1 MFSKQ
6 TVSLLAVL
14 SALIALPS
22 GIARAGDIYVQT
34 DNVQVS
40 VGNDSGIRINTTPT
54 HTYLFPRW
62 LSAPIA
68 SPSGFIT
75 AGNTIV
81 QTDDV
86 MVDVDDDDFDD
97 DDIRVNT
104 IPRRTTIIRTPT
116 RIYRPNSVRTYGN
129 WKNPRSTPSMRCNG
143 RNITRTTTQSQSSG
157 RAVNRSYSS
166 MTTTS
171 CQ

>member
-1 MFSKQ
+1 MFPKQ
-6 TVSLLAVL
+6 TISLLAVF

-22 GIARAGDIYVQT
+22 GIARAGDIYVQN

-54 HTYLFPRW
+54 HTYLSPRW
-62 LSAPIA
+62 LSAPARRGIV
-68 SPSGFIT
+68 T

-81 QTDDV
+81 QTDNV
-86 MVDVDDDDFDD
+86 IVDVDDDE
-97 DDIRVNT
+97 DIRVNT
-104 IPRRTTIIRTPT
+104 TPRRTTIIRTPA
-116 RIYRPNSVRTYGN
+116 RIYRPNSVRTYGT
-129 WKNPRSTPSMRCNG
+129 WKKPRSTSSMRCNG
-143 RNITRTTTQSQSSG
+143 RNITRQSIQSHSSG

-166 MTTTS
+166 TTTTT

>member
-1 MFSKQ
+1 MFPKQ

-81 QTDDV
+81 QTDDII
-86 MVDVDDDDFDD
+86 VDVDDDDD

-104 IPRRTTIIRTPT
+104 IPRRTTIIRTPA
-116 RIYRPNSVRTYGN
+116 RIYRPNNVRNYGIL
-129 WKNPRSTPSMRCNG
+129 KNPRSSSSMRCNG
-143 RNITRTTTQSQSSG
+143 RNITRTSTQSHSSG

>member
-1 MFSKQ
+1 MFTKQ
-6 TVSLLAVL
+6 TISLLAVF

-22 GIARAGDIYVQT
+22 GIARAGGIYVQT
-34 DNVQVS
+34 DNVKVS

-54 HTYLFPRW
+54 HTYLSPRW

-68 SPSGFIT
+68 SPRGIVT

-81 QTDDV
+81 ETDDV
-86 MVDVDDDDFDD
+86 IVDVDDDE
-97 DDIRVNT
+97 DIRVNT
-104 IPRRTTIIRTPT
+104 TPKRTTIIRTPA
-116 RIYRPNSVRTYGN
+116 RIYRPNSVRTYGT
-129 WKNPRSTPSMRCNG
+129 WKKPRSTSSMRCNG
-143 RNITRTTTQSQSSG
+143 RNITRQSIQSHSSG

-166 MTTTS
+166 TTTTT

>member
-6 TVSLLAVL
+6 TISLLAVF

-54 HTYLFPRW
+54 HTNLSPRW

-68 SPSGFIT
+68 SPRGIVT

-86 MVDVDDDDFDD
+86 IVDVDDDDYD

-104 IPRRTTIIRTPT
+104 IPKRTTIIRTPA
-116 RIYRPNSVRTYGN
+116 RIYRPNSRTYGI
-129 WKNPRSTPSMRCNG
+129 WKNPRSTPSMRC
-143 RNITRTTTQSQSSG
+143 RTRTQRHSSG

-166 MTTTS
+166 TTTTT

>member
-6 TVSLLAVL
+6 TISLLAVF

-54 HTYLFPRW
+54 HTNLSPRW

-68 SPSGFIT
+68 SPRGIVT

-86 MVDVDDDDFDD
+86 IVDVDDDDYD

-104 IPRRTTIIRTPT
+104 IPKRTTIIRTPA
-116 RIYRPNSVRTYGN
+116 RIYRPNSRTYGI
-129 WKNPRSTPSMRCNG
+129 WKNPRSTPSMRC
-143 RNITRTTTQSQSSG
+143 RTSTQRHSSG

-166 MTTTS
+166 TTTTT

>member
-1 MFSKQ
+1 MFPKQ

-14 SALIALPS
+14 SVLIALPS

-34 DNVQVS
+34 DNVEVS
-40 VGNDSGIRINTTPT
+40 VGNDSGIQINTTPT

-68 SPSGFIT
+68 SPRGIIT

-81 QTDDV
+81 QTDDL
-86 MVDVDDDDFDD
+86 MVDDDDDD

-104 IPRRTTIIRTPT
+104 IPQRTTIIRTPQ
-116 RIYRPNSVRTYGN
+116 RIYQPNSVRTYRIL
-129 WKNPRSTPSMRCNG
+129 KTPRSTSSMRCNG
-143 RNITRTTTQSQSSG
+143 RNITRTTTQRHSSG

>member
-1 MFSKQ
+1 MFPKQ

-22 GIARAGDIYVQT
+22 GIARAENIYVQT

-54 HTYLFPRW
+54 HTFKSPRW

-68 SPSGFIT
+68 SPRGIVT

-81 QTDDV
+81 ETDDI
-86 MVDVDDDDFDD
+86 MVDVDDYDDDD

-104 IPRRTTIIRTPT
+104 IPRRTIIRTPA
-116 RIYRPNSVRTYGN
+116 RIYRPNNVRTYGI
-129 WKNPRSTPSMRCNG
+129 WKNPRSTPSMKCNG
-143 RNITRTTTQSQSSG
+143 RNITRQSSQSHSSG
-157 RAVNRSYSS
+157 RSVNRSYSS
-166 MTTTS
+166 MTTTT

>member
-1 MFSKQ
+1 MFPKQ

-22 GIARAGDIYVQT
+22 GIARAGEIYVQT

-81 QTDDV
+81 QTDDI
-86 MVDVDDDDFDD
+86 MVDLDDDDDD

-116 RIYRPNSVRTYGN
+116 RIYRPNNVPTYRIL
-129 WKNPRSTPSMRCNG
+129 KTPRSTSSMRCNG

-166 MTTTS
+166 MTTTT

>member
-1 MFSKQ
+1 MFPKQ

-22 GIARAGDIYVQT
+22 GIARAGDIFVQT

-54 HTYLFPRW
+54 HTYKSPRW

-68 SPSGFIT
+68 SPRGIVT

-81 QTDDV
+81 ETDDL
-86 MVDVDDDDFDD
+86 MVDVDDYDDDDD

-104 IPRRTTIIRTPT
+104 IPRRTIIRTPA
-116 RIYRPNSVRTYGN
+116 RIYRPNNVRTYGI
-129 WKNPRSTPSMRCNG
+129 WKNPRSTPSMRC
-143 RNITRTTTQSQSSG
+143 RTSTQRHSSG

-166 MTTTS
+166 TTTTT

>member
-1 MFSKQ
+1 MFPKQ

-22 GIARAGDIYVQT
+22 GIARAGDIFVQT

-54 HTYLFPRW
+54 HTYLFKRW

-68 SPSGFIT
+68 SPRGIVT

-86 MVDVDDDDFDD
+86 MVDLGDDDD

-104 IPRRTTIIRTPT
+104 IPRRTTIIPTPA
-116 RIYRPNSVRTYGN
+116 RVSRPNSVRTYGI
-129 WKNPRSTPSMRCNG
+129 WKNPRSTQSMRCNN
-143 RNITRTTTQSQSSG
+143 RNITRTSTQSHSSG
-157 RAVNRSYSS
+157 RSVNRSYSS
-166 MTTTS
+166 TTTTT

>member
-1 MFSKQ
+1 MFPKQ

-68 SPSGFIT
+68 SPRGIIT

-86 MVDVDDDDFDD
+86 MVDID

-104 IPRRTTIIRTPT
+104 IPRRTTIIRTPA
-116 RIYRPNSVRTYGN
+116 RIYRPNNVRNYGI
-129 WKNPRSTPSMRCNG
+129 WKNPRSSSSMRCNG
-143 RNITRTTTQSQSSG
+143 RNITRTSTQSHSSG

-166 MTTTS
+166 MTTTT

>member
-1 MFSKQ
+1 MFPKQ

-22 GIARAGDIYVQT
+22 GIARSGYIYGQN

-40 VGNDSGIRINTTPT
+40 VGSDSGIRINTTPT
-54 HTYLFPRW
+54 HTYLSPHW
-62 LSAPIA
+62 LSAPIP
-68 SPSGFIT
+68 SPRGIVT

-86 MVDVDDDDFDD
+86 MVDVDDEDD

-104 IPRRTTIIRTPT
+104 IPRRTTIIRTPAQ
-116 RIYRPNSVRTYGN
+116 IYRPNNVRNYGI

-143 RNITRTTTQSQSSG
+143 RNITRTSTQSQSSG

-166 MTTTS
+166 MTTTT

>member
-1 MFSKQ
+1 MFPKQ

-54 HTYLFPRW
+54 HTYKSPRW
-62 LSAPIA
+62 LSAPTA
-68 SPSGFIT
+68 SPRGIVT

-81 QTDDV
+81 ETDDV
-86 MVDVDDDDFDD
+86 MVDVDDYDDDD

-104 IPRRTTIIRTPT
+104 IPRRTIIRTPA
-116 RIYRPNSVRTYGN
+116 RIYRPNNVRTYGI

-143 RNITRTTTQSQSSG
+143 KNITRTSTQSHSSG

-166 MTTTS
+166 TTTTT

>member
-1 MFSKQ
+1 MFYKQ

-22 GIARAGDIYVQT
+22 GIARAGDIYVQN

-54 HTYLFPRW
+54 HTYLFTHW

-68 SPSGFIT
+68 SPRSIIT

-81 QTDDV
+81 ETDDV
-86 MVDVDDDDFDD
+86 MVDVDEDD
-97 DDIRVNT
+97 DDEIRVNT
-104 IPRRTTIIRTPT
+104 IPQRTTIIRTPQ
-116 RIYRPNSVRTYGN
+116 RIYRPNNVRNYGI
-129 WKNPRSTPSMRCNG
+129 WKNPRSTSSMQCNG
-143 RNITRTTTQSQSSG
+143 RNITRTNTQSHSSG

-166 MTTTS
+166 MTTMT